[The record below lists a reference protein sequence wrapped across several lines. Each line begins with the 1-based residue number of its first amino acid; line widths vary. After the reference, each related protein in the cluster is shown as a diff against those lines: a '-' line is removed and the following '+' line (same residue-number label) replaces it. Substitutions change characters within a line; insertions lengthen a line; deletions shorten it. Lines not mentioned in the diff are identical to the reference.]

1 MNYCLAHDL
10 GRIVIG
16 HNKDWKQG
24 ANLGKRNNQTFVN
37 IPHSVLIEQIRYKA
51 ESLGI
56 EVVVR
61 EESYSSKASA
71 LDFDEIPTYGDNKT
85 VHFSGKRIHRGLYR
99 CGNGRLINADVQAA
113 MNIGR
118 KELGNEWL
126 KELLEVDGGIIMDMP
141 VTIRKINQKIDS
153 RWLLELGV
161 RSQETTHVS
170 AW

>member
-16 HNKDWKQG
+16 HNKDWKQE

-71 LDFDEIPTYGDNKT
+71 LDFDEIPTCGDKKT

-99 CGNGRLINADVQAA
+99 CGTGRLINADIQAA

-126 KELLEVDGGIIMDMP
+126 KSYSKSMGALSWTCP
-141 VTIRKINQKIDS
+141 
-153 RWLLELGV
+153 
-161 RSQETTHVS
+161 
-170 AW
+170 